1 VTPHVLRGVRAGRL
15 VFAALHFAAPLLG
28 QQPAPTPTPA
38 ARGGVV
44 ATEEVEV
51 LTLDVLA
58 LDKKDRPV
66 FGLVATDFE
75 VKVAGK
81 VQTLDFFEP
90 PREPAARGAGAQ
102 KEGRPDSEER
112 MAGTTT
118 PFEARGATRH
128 VLFYVDLEQLPKRTI
143 YESANAIRKALE
155 HPAAGRYSLAANFVR
170 VSSRVWD
177 SDSPDAIL
185 AEADAM
191 AAEASSGET
200 TTSRTTGAGRERGI
214 ATPVP
219 PMAPASY
226 EDRRSLENA
235 LIDDL
240 IWAESAGPGSDTRQQ
255 VQAIVEY
262 LAAEQRRVKASIE
275 NLRETAERLA
285 SLEGPRHLFILSEGV
300 ERVPGF
306 NFLSRLKAEEDARL
320 KSSTAAGGGAAG
332 RLGAGTPPWAPG
344 AARSVGGG
352 RFAFSSSPLLEVDE
366 LARWLAISGVIVHY
380 LDPSPL
386 GRDLPAAQD
395 RFAFESGQRREEA
408 KNLQETPLRYA
419 SDTGGLTRLSANDLG
434 GALGDLLDATTATY
448 RLGVRLSGVDTKKTY
463 SVKVSVKRSGVTAL
477 ARSAFQPGAKK
488 AQVPAA
494 LAADARH
501 ARLAA
506 AADERRAGTAR
517 TAKKPIPVS
526 LSWKGL
532 SALHS
537 NDPAKPF
544 WKLDVKIPHE
554 ALTFRPEEDAML
566 ASVQIAVEAVA
577 LDGPL
582 RDTFTDDWLLSY
594 SGPEY
599 KEARDREAVRT
610 VTLQLPPGR
619 WELKVSLHDALGD
632 AFGAATVRV
641 EASR

>member
-1 VTPHVLRGVRAGRL
+1 M
-15 VFAALHFAAPLLG
+15 
-28 QQPAPTPTPA
+28 
-38 ARGGVV
+38 
-44 ATEEVEV
+44 
-51 LTLDVLA
+51 DVLA

-81 VQTLDFFEP
+81 VQTIEFFEP
-90 PREPAARGAGAQ
+90 PREPAARGAGTP

-112 MAGTTT
+112 IAGTTT
-118 PFEARGATRH
+118 PFEAKGATRH

-191 AAEASSGET
+191 AADASSGES
-200 TTSRTTGAGRERGI
+200 TTSRATGVERERGI

-219 PMAPASY
+219 SMAPASY
-226 EDRRSLENA
+226 EDRQFLEST

-240 IWAESAGPGSDTRQQ
+240 IWAEGAGGDTRQQ
-255 VQAIVEY
+255 VQAIVDY
-262 LAAEQRRVKASIE
+262 LAAERRRVKASVE
-275 NLRETAERLA
+275 NLRETAARLA
-285 SLEGPRHLFILSEGV
+285 ALDGPRHVFILSEGL

-306 NFLSRLKAEEDARL
+306 NFLSRVKAEEAARL
-320 KSSTAAGGGAAG
+320 KSSLPAGGGASG
-332 RLGAGTPPWAPG
+332 RGAATPPWAPG
-344 AARSVGGG
+344 ADRSVGGG
-352 RFAFSSSPLLEVDE
+352 RFAFNSGPLLEVDE
-366 LARWLAISGVIVHY
+366 LDRWLASSGVIVHY

-386 GRDLPAAQD
+386 GKDLPTAQD
-395 RFAFESGQRREEA
+395 RFAFESSQRREET
-408 KNLQETPLRYA
+408 KNLQDTPLRFA
-419 SDTGGLTRLSANDLG
+419 SETGGLTRLSANDLS
-434 GALGDLLDATTATY
+434 GALGDLLDATSSTY
-448 RLGVRLSGVDTKKTY
+448 RLGVRLQGVDPKKTY
-463 SVKVSVKRSGVTAL
+463 TVKVSTRKAGVNMFARTAFKP
-477 ARSAFQPGAKK
+477 ASTMPQIA
-488 AQVPAA
+488 AA
-494 LAADARH
+494 LSSEAHH
-501 ARLAA
+501 AGAA
-506 AADERRAGTAR
+506 ARADERRPGVAR
-517 TAKKPIPVS
+517 LAKKPLPVV
-526 LSWKGL
+526 LEWKGL
-532 SALHS
+532 STLRS
-537 NDPAKPF
+537 NDPARPF

-554 ALTFRPEEDAML
+554 ALTFRPEEDALL

-582 RDTFTDDWLLSY
+582 RDSFTDDWLLSY
-594 SGPEY
+594 SGSEY
-599 KEARDREAVRT
+599 KEVRDHEAVRT

-619 WELKVSLHDALGD
+619 WELKVSVHDALGE